1 MFCVKISAT
10 KAYTYG
16 KNLLNGLF
24 KGKSVTAGVQST
36 VEVGQKAV
44 EQTALRVTKQAEKVA
59 ENKPLFCH
67 EVLANCRGGR
77 AYKTSVSM
85 HGYLNGINHHLAKA
99 SPNPQQ
105 MNEPFFAT
113 GKTPR
118 EMINDTDCEFLFK
131 IKPTEEKMTV
141 YRGLPKRETW
151 DSYYKRYQGLLN
163 LKKGDKT
170 YMPEYA
176 YYTSDANYARTY
188 LGDSEGIRIVMEI
201 PQNARVSRIGKMGTC
216 DEVVMPRFSRY
227 ECIEAPQKV
236 VNGDESYYQVK
247 LRYIL
252 PDESWRNISVNG

>member
-1 MFCVKISAT
+1 MKISAT
-10 KAYTYG
+10 KAYVYG
-16 KNLLNGLF
+16 KNFLNRLF
-24 KGKSVTAGVQST
+24 KSGRAFAEVPVTPGT
-36 VEVGQKAV
+36 GQKLAT
-44 EQTALRVTKQAEKVA
+44 QVTRQVAKQSEKVA

-131 IKPTEEKMTV
+131 IKPTKEKMTV

-176 YYTSDANYARTY
+176 YFTSDANYARTY
-188 LGDSEGIRIVMEI
+188 LGDNEGIRIVMEI
-201 PQNARVSRIGKMGTC
+201 PQNARVSRTGFGIN

-227 ECIEAPQKV
+227 ECVEAPQKV